1 MRSIKFR
8 FAGGILI
15 LVASIVLFV
24 VSYFPAQQRVQYI
37 EAYEKELDV
46 INETLA
52 LGLAIG
58 LRDDNYESL
67 RFAFDFARSD
77 ERLVYVLVTDADNQV
92 IASYPEDLQVEANRL
107 TDNTI
112 NGENILVNKSS
123 IQIEDQFY
131 GSIYMAHS
139 LNQLNDIIATS
150 RNRTLL
156 VGSIILLV
164 GFLMAYLVARRLT
177 RPIELLT
184 QATRALTK
192 GDYDVQAPIERRD
205 ETGVLATHF
214 NEMAITIANKTE
226 ELEDRAEELTQTVE
240 ELEQAKTDIQ
250 NAHLET
256 EQLLSSISS
265 VLIETDREKLI
276 RRWNVVAEQM
286 FKLSEAEV
294 LGQSI
299 EDLGIE
305 WSLKDIESYFSD
317 QETRTF
323 AFADDI
329 TYKSADGNSIFLQV
343 TINVV
348 RDVASEEQGFLILA
362 VDVTEKNTLE
372 SQLAQAQKL
381 ESLGR
386 LAAGIAHEIN
396 TPIQYIGDNARFL
409 DVAFKRLDGILDKSK
424 QLVAGFKD
432 GAGLDQLIEEV
443 EQSISASK
451 MDYMRQEIPFAI
463 EESIGGVNQVA
474 SIVKAMKQ
482 FSHPG
487 KKDKSLNNINDALVS
502 TINVARNE
510 WKYVADMVTD
520 FDEAL
525 PMVPS
530 LHSELNQ
537 VFLNMIVNAAHA
549 ITPTIEDKPNKKGT
563 ITISTR
569 QAGEYVEIRIQDD
582 GGGIPEE
589 IQSKVFDPFFTT
601 KDVGKGTGQGLA
613 LAYNVVYEKH
623 GGKISLESEVGVG
636 TTFIVYLPIQVDEFE
651 ASNT

>member
-1 MRSIKFR
+1 MQSIKLR

-15 LVASIVLFV
+15 LVSSIVLFV

-77 ERLVYVLVTDADNQV
+77 ERLVYVLVTDTDNQV
-92 IASYPEDLQVEANRL
+92 IASYPEDLQIEASRL

-112 NGENILVNKSS
+112 NGEDILVNQSR
-123 IQIEDQFY
+123 IQIEDQLY

-139 LNQLNDIIATS
+139 LNQLNEIITTS

-156 VGSIILLV
+156 VGSIILLI
-164 GFLMAYLVARRLT
+164 GFILAYLVALRLT

-184 QATRALTK
+184 KATRALTN
-192 GDYDVQAPIERRD
+192 GDYAVQAPVETRD
-205 ETGVLATHF
+205 EAGILATHF
-214 NEMAITIANKTE
+214 NEMAKTIANKTE
-226 ELEDRAEELTQTVE
+226 ELEDRAEELTQTIE

-265 VLIETDREKLI
+265 VLIEVDRDKLI
-276 RRWNVVAEQM
+276 RRWNVVAEHM
-286 FKLSEAEV
+286 FSLSEAEV
-294 LGQSI
+294 LGRSI

-305 WSLKDIESYFSD
+305 WSLQDIESYLAN
-317 QETRTF
+317 QETRNF
-323 AFADDI
+323 ALADDI
-329 TYKSADGNSIFLQV
+329 TYKSPDGKSVFLQV

-348 RDVASEEQGFLILA
+348 RDVADEEQGYLILA

-372 SQLAQAQKL
+372 NQLAQAQKL

-409 DVAFKRLDGILDKSK
+409 EVAFKRLDGILDKSK
-424 QLVAGFKD
+424 QLVDGFKD
-432 GAGLDQLIEEV
+432 GVGLDQLIEEV
-443 EQSISASK
+443 DKSISASK
-451 MDYMRQEIPFAI
+451 MEYMRQEIPFAI

-474 SIVKAMKQ
+474 SIVRAMKQ

-487 KKDKSLNNINDALVS
+487 NKDKSLNNLNEALVS

-510 WKYVADMVTD
+510 WKYVADLETD

-549 ITPTIEDKPNKKGT
+549 ITPTIENKPNKKGT
-563 ITISTR
+563 IKISTR
-569 QAGEYVEIRIQDD
+569 QAGDFVEIRIQDN
-582 GGGIPEE
+582 GSGIPEE

-601 KDVGKGTGQGLA
+601 KEVGKGTGQGLA
-613 LAYNVVYEKH
+613 LAYNVIYEKH

-636 TTFIVYLPIQVDEFE
+636 TTFIVSLPVQVEE
-651 ASNT
+651 LETSNI